1 MDFIRAQC
9 AQQQLN
15 DQIPM
20 TNNIIGTGVGL
31 KYVNGRPTP
40 EPAVLVFVQ
49 KKYAAD
55 EVTKQSDL
63 EFIPTK
69 VDGVTTDVVEVG
81 HIIPQSLRAKC
92 RPLLPGTSIGHR
104 GITAG
109 TLGGFFTDR
118 DHDLVILSNNHV
130 IANENAA
137 AIGDEIVQPGP
148 MDANGNLSAI
158 ANLKSFVRI
167 EASGNLH
174 DSAIAKV
181 SDSLKNGSGINVF
194 YPALNRAIS
203 GWADPTIQTPVQKVG
218 RTTGYTNGRIIAT
231 NATFTI
237 GYGFGPA
244 TFTDCIVC
252 TNMSAGGDSGSVI
265 MDMNMNAV
273 GLLFAGSGKV
283 TLATPISKVRSHYG
297 LEIYNSSAVK
307 STVSLNL
314 EDWPDLAEK
323 PTTLYSEGWKTID
336 NGAEIE
342 LFDSHLEINACTDQA
357 CYKEKE
363 ISTPFDLARFS
374 VERCSDE
381 SEVYGPGIALHWSN
395 GFIKLNLQ
403 ANGTICA
410 TVNKMQYTM
419 PSNGE
424 PKVSLRINK
433 EGDLLCAQYLN
444 EGVWSTVMCVPAST
458 VEGEPKLIRVGKL
471 DEEGGGKSLCQT
483 GKLGS
488 CKIENLL
495 YS

>member
-1 MDFIRAQC
+1 MDFIRAQS

-20 TNNIIGTGVGL
+20 ANNVIGTGVGL

-40 EPAVLVFVQ
+40 EPAVLVFVE
-49 KKYAAD
+49 KKYSAD

-69 VDGVTTDVVEVG
+69 VDGVVTDVVEVG
-81 HIIPQSLRAKC
+81 HIVPQSLRAMS
-92 RPLLPGTSIGHR
+92 RPLVPGISIGHR

-109 TLGGFFTDR
+109 TLGGFFTDKDR
-118 DHDLVILSNNHV
+118 DLVILSNNHV
-130 IANENAA
+130 IANENSAA
-137 AIGDEIVQPGP
+137 VGDEIVQPGP

-158 ANLKSFVRI
+158 ATLKSFVRI
-167 EASGNLH
+167 EPSGNMH

-181 SDSLKNGSGINVF
+181 TDSIKNSSGVNVF
-194 YPALNRAIS
+194 YPSLNRAIA
-203 GWADPTIQTPVQKVG
+203 GWANPVIQTPVQKVG

-244 TFTDCIVC
+244 TFVDCIVC

-283 TLATPISKVRSHYG
+283 TLATPISKVRDHYG
-297 LEIYNSSAVK
+297 LEIYHSTLVK

-314 EDWPDLAEK
+314 DEWPDLTEK
-323 PTTLYSEGWKTID
+323 PTTLYSEGWKTVD

-342 LFDSHLEINACTDQA
+342 LFDSHLEINACTNQA

-363 ISTPFDLARFS
+363 ISSPFDLARFS
-374 VERCSDE
+374 VERSSDK
-381 SEVYGPGIALHWSN
+381 SETFGPGAALIWSN

-403 ANGTICA
+403 ADGLVCA
-410 TVNKMQYTM
+410 TVNKMQYTK
-419 PSNGE
+419 PTNGE
-424 PKVSLRINK
+424 EKVSLRIKK
-433 EGDLLCAQYLN
+433 EGKMLCAEYLN
-444 EGVWSTVMCVPAST
+444 EGIWSTVMCVPASIM
-458 VEGEPKLIRVGKL
+458 EGEPKLIRVGKL
-471 DEEGGGKSLCQT
+471 DSEAGGNSLDPV
-483 GKLGS
+483 GKLGT
-488 CKIENLL
+488 CKIESLL